1 MYSQFYNRY
10 PSGSLVSEL
19 LQIHEGHYVVRVV
32 LQQGT
37 AILSTGMAAASSI
50 EQAEDQAR
58 LRALTALG
66 VDVLEY
72 ESQAQLME
80 ADVETVPKPRLNP
93 AQPIVKSLDTAAL
106 TQAAPPEHWSVSP
119 DTAVEPSPSDFDLFT
134 QSYYQATDAGTNGLS
149 AGKAKPTASSR
160 TNGKPPVTTNSLE
173 QPTNKSA
180 APAMATAVPDAP
192 IDLSDII
199 AQSSV
204 ELKRLGWSES
214 RGRSYLQRTYGKRSR
229 QQLTDEEL
237 LDFLHYLQAEPSPGE
252 PSF

>member
-37 AILSTGMAAASSI
+37 AILSTGMAAASTI

-66 VDVLEY
+66 VDMPEY

-80 ADVETVPKPRLNP
+80 ADVEIASKPRLNP
-93 AQPIVKSLDTAAL
+93 AAKSLETAGL
-106 TQAAPPEHWSVSP
+106 PQAATPEDWSVPS
-119 DTAVEPSPSDFDLFT
+119 DKAVESSPSDFDLFT
-134 QSYYQATDAGTNGLS
+134 QNYYQSTDSETNGLN
-149 AGKAKPTASSR
+149 AGKAKPTASGR
-160 TNGKPPVTTNSLE
+160 TNGKPSAATGSLE
-173 QPTNKSA
+173 QPVSKA
-180 APAMATAVPDAP
+180 APAMATTAPDAP
-192 IDLSDII
+192 IDLSDVI